1 MNPNPFASLN
11 HFTVPV
17 TIPTL
22 LSMFGRHLAALSAPT
37 CGYANVTFDVVDL
50 IPKAPPAL
58 PPAIQAG
65 AIPPKVTG
73 FAVQTPAVVPGDGI
87 PWWDKDGLRSE
98 RAGKRHPAPSD
109 VAPRSSRVRRPGAG
123 SARVRALAARCR
135 AALVADAAGRAAR
148 VRQLAVQRALL
159 VRGEP
164 AAHQP
169 RAPGRGRSSLPR
181 RALGRAALSPRT
193 RGLRGDALLPH
204 AAFAQCLRR
213 ARQADRRSYALRSLR
228 RPDRTPAQALRALR
242 RRHGSA
248 PGQRWRSPLY
258 RGEALGRTASH
269 WWLHRFAQTFARFEA
284 VRLDHFIG
292 FTRYWEAP
300 AREPTA
306 KNGRWR
312 PGPRAGLFEA
322 LGPAQLIAED
332 LGEVT
337 PEVTALR
344 ERFGVPGVRGL
355 QFAFGTDVQAR
366 AVMPHNYERNSVAYT
381 GTHDNDTT
389 SAWFHDCGSP
399 QRSEEQCEEER
410 RMALAYLGVKDGGR
424 EIHWDIIRG
433 VWGSVAN
440 LAIAPVQ
447 DLLGLGSE
455 ARMTLPGTAEG
466 NWEWRLEALPDVAVL
481 DRLGEM
487 TGLYGRSAR

>member
-22 LSMFGRHLAALSAPT
+22 LSMFGRHLAALSATT
-37 CGYANVTFDVVDL
+37 CGYENVTFEVVDL

-109 VAPRSSRVRRPGAG
+109 VAPRSSRVRRPGAA

-193 RGLRGDALLPH
+193 RGLRGDALLAD
-204 AAFAQCLRR
+204 AAVAQCLRR
-213 ARQADRRSYALRSLR
+213 ARQADERSSALRSLLR
-228 RPDRTPAQALRALR
+228 RERRLAGGLRALR
-242 RRHGSA
+242 RDQAIPGRPPVAGMGAGA
-248 PGQRWRSPLY
+248 PLALAGCARSRPS
-258 RGEALGRTASH
+258 R
-269 WWLHRFAQTFARFEA
+269 
-284 VRLDHFIG
+284 
-292 FTRYWEAP
+292 P
-300 AREPTA
+300 AR
-306 KNGRWR
+306 RDR
-312 PGPRAGLFEA
+312 PAPIRTVPLRRPLAGAARRVPPAGHRADRQPPHLRRPRQRRRPRPPGAVLPRPPRA
-322 LGPAQLIAED
+322 
-332 LGEVT
+332 
-337 PEVTALR
+337 
-344 ERFGVPGVRGL
+344 
-355 QFAFGTDVQAR
+355 
-366 AVMPHNYERNSVAYT
+366 
-381 GTHDNDTT
+381 THGR
-389 SAWFHDCGSP
+389 C
-399 QRSEEQCEEER
+399 R
-410 RMALAYLGVKDGGR
+410 R
-424 EIHWDIIRG
+424 
-433 VWGSVAN
+433 
-440 LAIAPVQ
+440 P
-447 DLLGLGSE
+447 
-455 ARMTLPGTAEG
+455 
-466 NWEWRLEALPDVAVL
+466 
-481 DRLGEM
+481 
-487 TGLYGRSAR
+487 